1 MIALVGTVLP
11 KVPEPDMYGDHR
23 ELIPS
28 SPRTCTCALA
38 SDISLRGRADRWSGR
53 RVDLVSRRQ
62 RVQASRMRRRVMMSA
77 PARAMNASLMRVLT
91 SVQIWSFRNLS
102 VLRVVRSTTQR
113 SPICR
118 VVPRN
123 RCLGATL
130 RRGTCP

>member
-77 PARAMNASLMRVLT
+77 PARAMNASLVRGADLEFSEP
-91 SVQIWSFRNLS
+91 SVCYELC
-102 VLRVVRSTTQR
+102 VLRPSGRRSAGLC
-113 SPICR
+113 P
-118 VVPRN
+118 
-123 RCLGATL
+123 
-130 RRGTCP
+130 GTDALAQH